1 MRVAVV
7 GGGPRGVSAV
17 ERLLA
22 NWAAPEADVEAST
35 EAGKASTEAS
45 KERTTAPPTP
55 SPARPRE
62 LEITVYDPFEPG
74 PGRVWRTEQPR
85 EFLMNTPCF
94 FPTLIPSE
102 PGLAEP
108 LAGGSFD
115 EWREAWRAAR
125 KRGLNEGVATNLNP
139 EETSELALLGPSH
152 FPPRALYGRYLT
164 DTFAAVLAAAPP
176 TARVEHVREEVI
188 RLGRTPHGWA
198 LTTRDGRAREADA
211 VVLALG
217 HVPSKLNQ
225 TQGALAEAAAR
236 LGLTYLP
243 PAAPADVDW
252 DALPSGSTVLVRGMG
267 LNFFDVMVRLTE
279 GRGGRFKEGPNG
291 QLEYVASGR
300 EPRLAAASRRG
311 VPYRGKAELGAYYA
325 PSIHL
330 RWLTRAAAL
339 AAREAGLT
347 PSFDADLWPLLHR
360 DTLWAYYSTLARVA
374 PDEVT
379 SGFLDALDAAL
390 AVPGPTWEE
399 RAEAVVEAAI
409 GDELRLDLRGLGA
422 PLAGRH
428 FADRAELDAR
438 VLAYLDDDAAGS
450 ARGEDDPIKMAI
462 AALHR
467 GRAVL
472 KEAVADGG
480 ITEESWVAG
489 LRGWFEGLVEGLAS
503 GPPPSRIRQLA
514 ALIRAGVLST
524 VGPEPRF
531 RVDRGA
537 GCFVAESP
545 WVGGQPVYAATMVE
559 ALAPANVVAA
569 ADSPLLEGLLADGLV
584 RPKYLAGGDGI
595 PRPASGL
602 DVTGPPY
609 RPLDVNGHPVQGL
622 YVLGLQLSAVQW
634 GTAIAAEAH
643 PFGAP
648 GEANDG
654 APYPSAQR
662 TLRDADA
669 AAKDILR
676 L

>member
-1 MRVAVV
+1 MTPRGARGRLRVAVV
-7 GGGPRGVSAV
+7 GGGPRGASAV

-22 NWAAPEADVEAST
+22 NWGGT
-35 EAGKASTEAS
+35 G
-45 KERTTAPPTP
+45 
-55 SPARPRE
+55 E
-62 LEITVYDPFEPG
+62 LEITVFDPFEPG
-74 PGRVWRTEQPR
+74 PGKVWRTSQPR
-85 EFLMNTPCF
+85 EFLMNTPSCY
-94 FPTLIPSE
+94 PTLIPAE
-102 PGLAEP
+102 PGLAP
-108 LAGGSFD
+108 PRAGGSFE
-115 EWREAWRAAR
+115 EWRSQRRRELERGHPMGLCAEERAEI
-125 KRGLNEGVATNLNP
+125 G
-139 EETSELALLGPSH
+139 ALESSY

-164 DTFAAVLAAAPP
+164 ETFAAVLAAAPEG
-176 TARVEHVREEVI
+176 THVNHIKAEVT

-198 LTTRDGRAREADA
+198 VTTGDGRAREADA

-217 HVPSKLNQ
+217 HVPSRLNQ
-225 TQGALAEAAAR
+225 GQRELADAAAR

-252 DALPSGSTVLVRGMG
+252 DVLPSGQTVLVRGMG

-291 QLEYVASGR
+291 VVEYLPSGR
-300 EPRLAAASRRG
+300 EPRLVAASRRG
-311 VPYRGKAELGAYYA
+311 VPYRGKAELPGYYA
-325 PSIHL
+325 SRVRL
-330 RWLTRAAAL
+330 RWFTRAAAL
-339 AAREAGLT
+339 APRTAGLT

-360 DTLWAYYSTLARVA
+360 DTLWTYYSTLSR
-374 PDEVT
+374 T
-379 SGFLDALDAAL
+379 SPQSLPPGFLDTLEAAL
-390 AVPGPTWEE
+390 AVPDPTWEE
-399 RAEAVVEAAI
+399 RVGEVVASVPERH
-409 GDELRLDLRGLGA
+409 RLDLRGLGA

-428 FADRAELDAR
+428 FSHRAAVDRE
-438 VLAYLDDDAAGS
+438 VLAYLDEDAAGS
-450 ARGEDDPIKMAI
+450 ARGEDDPVKMAI

-503 GPPPSRIRQLA
+503 GPPPVRIRQLA
-514 ALIRAGVLST
+514 ALIRAGVVGT

-531 RVDRGA
+531 RVDRAA

-545 WVGGQPVYAATMVE
+545 WVGGQPVYAAAMVE

-569 ADSPLLEGLLADGLV
+569 ADSRLLAGLLADGLA
-584 RPKYLAGGDGI
+584 RPKYLAGMDGV
-595 PRPASGL
+595 PRPATGL
-602 DVTGPPY
+602 DVTAPPY
-609 RPLDVNGHPVQGL
+609 RTLDVNGHPVRGL

-643 PFGAP
+643 PFGEP
-648 GEANDG
+648 GEAADG

-669 AAKDILR
+669 MARDILG
-676 L
+676 LS

>member
-1 MRVAVV
+1 MIRGGARRQLRIAVV
-7 GGGPRGVSAV
+7 GGGPRGASAV

-22 NWAAPEADVEAST
+22 NWATADLASR
-35 EAGKASTEAS
+35 G
-45 KERTTAPPTP
+45 ERD
-55 SPARPRE
+55 RE
-62 LEITVYDPFEPG
+62 LEIAVFDPFEPG
-74 PGRVWRTEQPR
+74 PGKVWRTEQPR
-85 EFLMNTPCF
+85 EFLMNTPSF

-108 LAGGSFD
+108 LAGASFD
-115 EWREAWRAAR
+115 AWREARQTELR
-125 KRGLNEGVATNLNP
+125 QGVPTGLDP
-139 EETSELALLGPSH
+139 QEEAELAALEQAD
-152 FPPRALYGRYLT
+152 FPPRALYGRYLA
-164 DTFAAVLAAAPP
+164 DTFAAVVSGAPP
-176 TARVEHVREEVI
+176 GASVKHVREEVV

-225 TQGALAEAAAR
+225 TQHALAEAAAR
-236 LGLTYLP
+236 LGLMYLP

-252 DALPSGSTVLVRGMG
+252 DALPGGSTVLVRGMG

-279 GRGGRFKEGPNG
+279 GRGGRFKEAPNG

-300 EPRLAAASRRG
+300 EPRLVAASRRG

-325 PSIHL
+325 PGVRL

-339 AAREAGLT
+339 APREAGLT

-360 DTLWAYYSTLARVA
+360 DTLWAYYSTLARVS
-374 PDEVT
+374 PEEVT
-379 SGFLDALDAAL
+379 PGFLDALDAAL
-390 AVPGPTWEE
+390 AVPGPAWEE
-399 RAEAVVEAAI
+399 QTEAVVEGAVRA
-409 GDELRLDLRGLGA
+409 ELRLDLRGLGA

-428 FADRAELDAR
+428 FADRAELDGD

-450 ARGEDDPIKMAI
+450 ARGEDDPVKMAI

-503 GPPPSRIRQLA
+503 GPPPLRIRQLA

-545 WVGGQPVYAATMVE
+545 WVGGPPVYAAAMVE

-569 ADSPLLEGLLADGLV
+569 ADSPLLAGLLADGLV
-584 RPKYLAGGDGI
+584 RPKYLAGADGV

-602 DVTGPPY
+602 DVTTPPY
-609 RPLDVNGHPVQGL
+609 HPLDVNGHPVQGL

-648 GEANDG
+648 GEADDG

-669 AAKDILR
+669 AAKDILGI
-676 L
+676 

>member
-1 MRVAVV
+1 MIRGGARARLRIAVV
-7 GGGPRGVSAV
+7 GGGPRGASAV

-22 NWAAPEADVEAST
+22 NWA
-35 EAGKASTEAS
+35 EAGADPAAHAAPDR
-45 KERTTAPPTP
+45 ERTTTAPT
-55 SPARPRE
+55 ARGNGARE
-62 LEITVYDPFEPG
+62 LEITVYEPFGLG

-115 EWREAWRAAR
+115 AWREARR
-125 KRGLNEGVATNLNP
+125 
-139 EETSELALLGPSH
+139 SELGRGGPTDLTAEEAADLAALEASD

-164 DTFAAVLAAAPP
+164 DTMAAVLAAAP
-176 TARVEHVREEVI
+176 RGVSVRQVREEVT

-225 TQGALAEAAAR
+225 TQHALAEAAGR

-252 DALPSGSTVLVRGMG
+252 EALPSGSAVLVRGMG
-267 LNFFDVMVRLTE
+267 LNFFDVMVRLTQ

-300 EPRLAAASRRG
+300 EPRLVAASRRG
-311 VPYRGKAELGAYYA
+311 VPYRGKAEIGAYYA
-325 PSIHL
+325 PVVHL

-339 AAREAGLT
+339 ASREAGLT

-360 DTLWAYYSTLARVA
+360 DTLWAYYSTLARTA
-374 PDEVT
+374 PEEVRP
-379 SGFLDALDAAL
+379 GFLDALEAAL
-390 AVPGPTWEE
+390 GVSGPSWEE
-399 RAEAVVEAAI
+399 QAESVVEGAI
-409 GDELRLDLRGLGA
+409 REELRLDLRGLGA

-428 FADRAELDAR
+428 FVNRSELDAH
-438 VLAYLDDDAAGS
+438 VLAYLDDDAARS
-450 ARGEDDPIKMAI
+450 ARGENDPLKMAI

-480 ITEESWVAG
+480 ITEESWVSG

-503 GPPPSRIRQLA
+503 GPPPLRIRQLA

-545 WVGGQPVYAATMVE
+545 WVGGQPVYAAAMVE

-569 ADSPLLEGLLADGLV
+569 ADSPLLAGLLADGLV
-584 RPKYLAGGDGI
+584 RPKYLAGADGV

-602 DVTGPPY
+602 DVTAPPY

-622 YVLGLQLSAVQW
+622 YVLGLQLSAAQW

-669 AAKDILR
+669 VARDILG